1 MSAPGEDERLALAA
15 QGGDASAA
23 EALLEKYKN
32 MVRGIAR
39 RFFLAGGDAEDLVQE
54 GMIGLYAAVTDFR
67 EGAGS
72 FSAFARVCVQRR
84 ILSAVRR
91 AARKKHAPLNTSV
104 PFPAGAQERRAG
116 TEGRPRWAPEPEA
129 LLISGEEWG
138 EFLRSLESALS
149 PAEHRALLLYME
161 GMSVAEIA
169 AREGRSA
176 KSCENA
182 VQRAKKK
189 AAALLSEK
197 RRR

>member
-15 QGGDASAA
+15 QRGDASAA

-104 PFPAGAQERRAG
+104 PFPAAEQEPSAD
-116 TEGRPRWAPEPEA
+116 PEA

>member
-32 MVRGIAR
+32 MARGVAR
-39 RFFLAGGDAEDLVQE
+39 SYFLEGGDAEDLAQE
-54 GMIGLYAAVTDFR
+54 GMIGLYAAITDFR
-67 EGAGS
+67 EGAGTS
-72 FSAFARVCVQRR
+72 FRSFARLCIQRR
-84 ILSAVRR
+84 VLSAVRS

-104 PFPAGAQERRAG
+104 PFPAEEELFLSAD
-116 TEGRPRWAPEPEA
+116 PEA
-129 LLISGEEWG
+129 LLISGEESG
-138 EFLRSLESALS
+138 EFLRALEGTLS
-149 PAEHRALLLYME
+149 PAEYRALCLYIE
-161 GMSVAEIA
+161 GLSVAEIA

-189 AAALLSEK
+189 AARLLRA
-197 RRR
+197 RREES